1 MRTIAIVLN
10 LSLFATYGY
19 LLGYHNGVNTP
30 MPVVD
35 QNSVDHAVFM
45 ALMQD

>member
-1 MRTIAIVLN
+1 MRKIVIVLN
-10 LSLFATYGY
+10 LSLFATCGY

-30 MPVVD
+30 MVD
-35 QNSVDHAVFM
+35 QNSINQAVFM